1 MKQMQITMRAA
12 RVNAGYTQGQASNEL
27 GINTDT
33 LVRYEKDNSKIGR
46 DIIVKM
52 QDLYKIDADHIFFGI
67 ESEFIRKLR
76 ET

>member
-1 MKQMQITMRAA
+1 MQITMRAA

-52 QDLYKIDADHIFFGI
+52 QDLYKIDADHIFFGA